1 MNSITALEFPA
12 GWKVKKLGELCSIQ
26 LGKTPYRKNPKFWD
40 KEKRSGNVWLSIAD
54 LKHGQYVSES
64 SEQISDLGANDV
76 VKVPKGTMLISFKLT
91 LGRVSFAGCDLYTNE
106 AIASLINLEIN
117 ISKQFAFYYFCLFNW
132 EKAAEGDIKVKG
144 KTLNKQKLKEL
155 PIPLPPLSEQ
165 RRIVS
170 ILDNCFAAI
179 DMAKANAEKNL
190 QNARELFESYLQ
202 GVFEGKGE
210 GWDETSLYN
219 ETNLIVGFA
228 FKSKMYTNNNDDV
241 LLIKGDNIM
250 QGYFRWDD
258 VKRWDKNEYDMYQK
272 YQLQKN
278 DILLAMDRP
287 WVKSGLKIAIIS
299 DSELPSL
306 LVQRTAC
313 LRSNNNIEYYFLF
326 YLMNS
331 KKFINHLFEA
341 QTGIGVPHISGK
353 QITDFKFFRPPIH
366 EQQFIVRRLDA
377 LRTETQKLEAVY
389 KQKLADMEELKKSL
403 LEKAFRGELTTDKKI
418 TQ

>member
-1 MNSITALEFPA
+1 MKE
-12 GWKVKKLGELCSIQ
+12 GWKLITLGEACEKGSSNVSQNQ
-26 LGKTPYRKNPKFWD
+26 LTEEIGDYPIYGASGFIKNVSFYHHTKPYLTIVKDGSGVGRVTKMDAFTSVIGTLQYIIPKED
-40 KEKRSGNVWLSIAD
+40 ID
-54 LKHGQYVSES
+54 LNYLYYS
-64 SEQISDLGANDV
+64 
-76 VKVPKGTMLISFKLT
+76 LISIDFRKYIAGAAIPHIYFK
-91 LGRVSFAGCDLYTNE
+91 DYKNE
-106 AIASLINLEIN
+106 PFL
-117 ISKQFAFYYFCLFNW
+117 W
-132 EKAAEGDIKVKG
+132 M
-144 KTLNKQKLKEL
+144 
-155 PIPLPPLSEQ
+155 PLSEQ
-165 RRIVS
+165 LRIVS
-170 ILDNCFAAI
+170 ILDNCFSAI
-179 DMAKANAEKNL
+179 DKAKANAEKNL

-210 GWDETSLYN
+210 GWEETSLYN
-219 ETNLIVGFA
+219 ETNLIIGFA
-228 FKSKMYTNNNDDV
+228 FKSKMYTNNNEDV

-313 LRSNNNIEYYFLF
+313 LRSNKNIEHYFIF

-377 LRTETQKLEAVY
+377 LRAETQKLESVY
-389 KQKLADMEELKKSL
+389 RQKLSDLEELKKSL
-403 LEKAFRGELTTDKKI
+403 LEKAFRGELS
-418 TQ
+418 